1 MAISTSTTTLSAN
14 DARILNALFDPETL
28 PSSVA
33 AAQSTST
40 IDDSLPPHPAMP
52 SSQLSTLEA
61 QQNELVRHITSSS
74 SISSVEAAIKQ
85 QDEIVSSHPS
95 YPSAYLNRAM
105 LRRMLLESSLPKEAD
120 ASIFSSPEPDLDA
133 LFSDLSRSISTCL
146 PSSSSA
152 STSVSTYQARI
163 LRTAYSH
170 RAYLY
175 LKAAELGIEWRGK
188 GKSELEEAASADF
201 AGAARFGDEVAREMS
216 VRTNPYAKMCGAIV
230 RNALREER
238 RDMLG

>member
-1 MAISTSTTTLSAN
+1 MAISTPDTTLSAN

-33 AAQSTST
+33 AAKSTST
-40 IDDSLPPHPAMP
+40 IDDSLPSHPSIT
-52 SSQLSTLEA
+52 SSQLSKLEA

-74 SISSVEAAIKQ
+74 SSSDTEAAIKQ
-85 QDEIVSSHPS
+85 QDEIISNYPA

-105 LRRMLLESSLPKEAD
+105 LRRMKLESALPKD
-120 ASIFSSPEPDLDA
+120 ASIFSSPELEVDA
-133 LFSDLSRSISTCL
+133 LFADLSRSISTSL
-146 PSSSSA
+146 PSSSA
-152 STSVSTYQARI
+152 TTSVSTYQARI

-188 GKSELEEAASADF
+188 GKSDLEELASADF
-201 AGAARFGDEVAREMS
+201 ASAARFGDEVAREMS

-230 RNALREER
+230 RNALKEER
-238 RDMLG
+238 KDILG